1 MRRVTTLCALYAA
14 FAMPVAML
22 GVAWPDIR
30 ETLLRSEAELG
41 VLAASYGV
49 GRLTTATSSGMLLRV
64 VSFGPATLASS
75 GVLAVSC
82 VVVAT
87 GPRWHVLVAVV
98 LMVGLA
104 TGALESLGTRYL
116 AVSGSVRS
124 AGLAAGSY
132 GVGATIGP
140 ALVALTGNWRLA
152 YVLAALATVVA
163 GAAVA
168 SPAVRWPDGLA
179 ARPGFAATQ
188 GAVAASVARVRTGH
202 GRDRIVAPAR
212 RVDGPDRTVVLLSLG
227 LFFLFVGIEATAGQW
242 TATFLEQSRGLDRW
256 SAGIAVSGFFAG
268 ITVGRLVLGAIDVPV
283 RMLPLLAGL
292 MVPLLAAVAAGPPW
306 MAPVFVS
313 LAGLTVAPMFPV
325 LMATTGRRLGAI
337 HAGRVSGW
345 QLIAG
350 NVGATAL
357 PAIAGLVVGAYSSDA
372 VIFVLLTAGTAGAAL
387 LSLLVGDSI
396 GVTGVAER
404 RGIRLG
410 G

>member
-1 MRRVTTLCALYAA
+1 VRRVTTLCALYAA

-41 VLAASYGV
+41 VLAGCYGV
-49 GRLTTATSSGMLLRV
+49 GRLSTATVSGTLLRV
-64 VSFGPATLASS
+64 ASFGPATLASAL
-75 GVLAVSC
+75 VLAASC
-82 VVVAT
+82 VAVAA
-87 GPRWHVLVAVV
+87 GPSWPVLVAVV
-98 LMVGLA
+98 LVVGLA

-132 GVGATIGP
+132 GVGATVGP
-140 ALVALTGNWRLA
+140 ALVAVTGNWRLI
-152 YVLAALATVVA
+152 YIVAALVTVAA

-168 SPAVRWPDGLA
+168 SPAVRWPDGLVE
-179 ARPGFAATQ
+179 REPFA
-188 GAVAASVARVRTGH
+188 VSR
-202 GRDRIVAPAR
+202 APAR
-212 RVDGPDRTVVLLSLG
+212 RSHGPERAAVLLSLA
-227 LFFLFVGIEATAGQW
+227 LFFLFVGVEATAGQW

-268 ITVGRLVLGAIDVPV
+268 VTVGRLLLGTIDVPV
-283 RMLPLLAGL
+283 RMLPLLAG
-292 MVPLLAAVAAGPPW
+292 MVVPLLAGVAAGPPRL
-306 MAPVFVS
+306 ALVFVS
-313 LAGLTVAPMFPV
+313 LAGVVVAPMFPV
-325 LMATTGRRLGAI
+325 LMATTGRRLGAL

-357 PAIAGLVVGAYSSDA
+357 PAATGLVVGSVSPDA
-372 VIFVLLTAGTAGAAL
+372 VIFVLMTAGTVGTAL
-387 LSLLVGDSI
+387 LMLMAGDWI
-396 GVTGVAER
+396 HVAGVAAR
-404 RGIRLG
+404 RSVRLG